1 MLIANFLY
9 QFPFLL
15 ILLMGKLSSIS
26 TKEAIHAFEK
36 IGFTQVSQI
45 GSHLKMRRML
55 QNGRFQTIIIPNH
68 KLLKEGTL
76 RNGILKPIG
85 MTSGEFIN
93 LLKK

>member
-1 MLIANFLY
+1 
-9 QFPFLL
+9 
-15 ILLMGKLSSIS
+15 MGKLSSIS

-36 IGFTQVSQI
+36 MGR
-45 GSHLKMRRML
+45 LL
-55 QNGRFQTIIIPNH
+55 QNGQFQTIIVPNH

-76 RNGILKPIG
+76 RSGILKPIG

>member
-1 MLIANFLY
+1 MLPMA
-9 QFPFLL
+9 
-15 ILLMGKLSSIS
+15 KLSSIA

-36 IGFTQVSQI
+36 IGFIQVSQV
-45 GSHLKMRRML
+45 GSHLKMRRLL
-55 QNGRFQTIIIPNH
+55 QNGQFQTIIIPNH

-85 MTSGEFIN
+85 MTSSEFIS